1 MEFNSKVYLVDDDE
15 SIINGL
21 SNLLSSHG
29 FDLVCFYSAQE
40 FLNYKRSDNV
50 EAHCL
55 ILDIRM
61 PEMNGL
67 QLHDSLNS
75 DIDDI
80 PIIFLTGHG
89 DIPIAV
95 KSIQK
100 GAYEFLAK
108 PFDPDK
114 IIEVIHSALDHD
126 YKNRLKKSKFERFNE
141 GYKSLTKR
149 ELLLLEMILKGLL
162 NKQIAY
168 DLSISEDTVKVHRHN
183 LMKKLGEKSWAKIA
197 VAYEMLINQR

>member
-1 MEFNSKVYLVDDDE
+1 MTLNSIVYLVDDDE
-15 SIINGL
+15 SITNGL
-21 SNLLSSHG
+21 SNLLSSNG
-29 FDLVCFYSAQE
+29 YDLICFSSAQD
-40 FLNYKRSDNV
+40 FLAYKRPEDID
-50 EAHCL
+50 AHCL

-61 PEMNGL
+61 PEMSGL
-67 QLHDSLNS
+67 QLHDVLNS
-75 DIDDI
+75 EIDDT

-89 DIPIAV
+89 DIPVAV
-95 KSIQK
+95 KSMQK
-100 GAYEFLAK
+100 GAFEFLTK

-114 IIEVIHSALDHD
+114 IIEVIHSALDYD
-126 YKNRLKKSKFERFNE
+126 SKNRLKKSKFERFSE

-149 ELLLLEMILKGLL
+149 EHLLLEMILKGLL

-197 VAYEMLINQR
+197 VAYEMLINHR